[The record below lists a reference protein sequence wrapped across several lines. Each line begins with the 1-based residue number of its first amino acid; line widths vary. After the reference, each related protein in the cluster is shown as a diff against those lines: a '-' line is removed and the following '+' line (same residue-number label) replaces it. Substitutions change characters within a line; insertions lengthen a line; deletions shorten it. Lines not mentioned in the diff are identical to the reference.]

1 MVEWLSIV
9 LKSFLVNHS
18 AKTIHYHHHHHHHHH
33 WFMMVMMS
41 FFAEWLINN
50 RRWVYLQLTTWPKL
64 STVTRLWYAASSD
77 NHYTVLRKT
86 GLFGYDFVLISLM
99 NWGTFAVRSICVNF
113 FPSKLIRLWVFINV
127 FRKKIIS
134 NFASFKALQFLTSLS
149 TVSEFE
155 VFVTLIS
162 SHWRG
167 ELKNFGS
174 KIDPLSN
181 QFKTIVPIA

>member
-1 MVEWLSIV
+1 MEWLSVV
-9 LKSFLVNHS
+9 LKSFFSQPFRQNNSSLS
-18 AKTIHYHHHHHHHHH
+18 SSSSSSSSLIYDGDDE
-33 WFMMVMMS
+33 FFCGMV
-41 FFAEWLINN
+41 FNK

-64 STVTRLWYAASSD
+64 STFSKLWHAASSD

-86 GLFGYDFVLISLM
+86 GLFGCDFVLISLM
-99 NWGTFAVRSICVNF
+99 NWGTFAVRSICINF
-113 FPSKLIRLWVFINV
+113 FSSKPIRLWVFINV

-167 ELKNFGS
+167 E
-174 KIDPLSN
+174 
-181 QFKTIVPIA
+181 